1 MRVRFWAALLSSGVV
16 CGAAAADE
24 TAAVPKV
31 PPVAPTSTVRLQ
43 AVIAAGAKPMREAI
57 AWTVSRLDGGVGPQ
71 AVATQSAAAP
81 QLDLAPGRYAVT
93 ARYGDAEVR
102 DEIVVGAAETAHVVN
117 LDAGHVRF
125 GMIPYAGAPVIA
137 DDVTWEVYR
146 YTKSGPSERNRVAV
160 VVAPVHQFVLP
171 AGHYLV
177 RARYDAST
185 ADLVV
190 PVIAGHSY
198 KYTVNLYAGK
208 VALSA
213 VADPGAAIVGDVAW
227 EIRRAKPNAAG
238 EREVIAAR
246 VGSTGPLLLRE
257 GRYVAMARADGLAGE
272 TPFEVK
278 AGNSQKIKV
287 VLRPVEAVI
296 PAAGG

>member
-1 MRVRFWAALLSSGVV
+1 M
-16 CGAAAADE
+16 
-24 TAAVPKV
+24 
-31 PPVAPTSTVRLQ
+31 
-43 AVIAAGAKPMREAI
+43 
-57 AWTVSRLDGGVGPQ
+57 
-71 AVATQSAAAP
+71 
-81 QLDLAPGRYAVT
+81 
-93 ARYGDAEVR
+93 
-102 DEIVVGAAETAHVVN
+102 IV
-117 LDAGHVRF
+117 
-125 GMIPYAGAPVIA
+125 
-137 DDVTWEVYR
+137 
-146 YTKSGPSERNRVAV
+146 
-160 VVAPVHQFVLP
+160 P

-257 GRYVAMARADGLAGE
+257 GRYVAVARADGLAGE